1 MIKFLIGKKK
11 FQKIFEY
18 FNDIT
23 VKCMNFGG
31 SSDFNI
37 SGELNVFKFIKN
49 KFSEEPILIFDV
61 GAHTGNYST
70 ALYNF
75 FKEKATIHAFEPA
88 KKTYIQLLIHLN
100 DNKQI
105 IANNFG
111 FSDSEK
117 SQILYSNEDCSG
129 LASVYKRKLDHLGC
143 YLNKLEKVKLSTID
157 IYCKTNNINRIH
169 FLKLDI
175 EGHELNALNGATQM
189 LNEKKIDV
197 IQFEF
202 GGCNI
207 DSRTFFRDFFYL
219 LKKNYKIYRILKD
232 GLLEISIYKEQYEIF
247 DTINYLAV
255 KTFG

>member
-1 MIKFLIGKKK
+1 MIKFLIGKKR

-18 FNDIT
+18 INDIT
-23 VKCMNFGG
+23 VKGMNFG
-31 SSDFNI
+31 SSADFNL
-37 SGELNVFKFIKN
+37 SGELNVFKYINN
-49 KFSEEPILIFDV
+49 KFNTEEQILIFDV

-75 FKEKATIHAFEPA
+75 FKEKAIIHAFEPA
-88 KKTYIQLLIHLN
+88 KKTHIQLLIHLN

-111 FSDSEK
+111 LGDSEK
-117 SQILYSNEDCSG
+117 YQILYSNEDCSG

-157 IYCKTNNINRIH
+157 IYCKANNINRIH

-175 EGHELNALNGATQM
+175 EGHELNALNGASQM
-189 LNEKKIDV
+189 LNEKRIEV

-207 DSRTFFRDFFYL
+207 DSRTYFRDFFYL
-219 LKKNYKIYRILKD
+219 LKNNYTIYRILKD
-232 GLLEISIYKEQYEIF
+232 GLLEIPIYKEQYEIF
-247 DTINYLAV
+247 DTINYLAIL
-255 KTFG
+255 K